1 MLTKKDRELLNE
13 KQKVKNRDV
22 LIANMEEQ
30 AKILHEE
37 NKDLRFEN
45 EEQSILINKI
55 KKLTE
60 QNTYDNETVILRK
73 IKELVCDYQSIN

>member
-45 EEQSILINKI
+45 EELKQRKYSF
-55 KKLTE
+55 
-60 QNTYDNETVILRK
+60 LRK